1 MSLINGD
8 KSRAG
13 RLRKSKAQQ
22 RAKNRLL
29 AAPPA
34 AASAAAAKP
43 ALAVK
48 K

>member
-13 RLRKSKAQQ
+13 RLRKSKSKQ

-34 AASAAAAKP
+34 AAKP
-43 ALAVK
+43 AVAVK